1 MTLDEFVSRLENAK
15 RSGSGW
21 VAKCPAHDDNR
32 ASLGVSQGDNGKIL
46 VKCYANCE
54 FSAILAAM
62 NLTAKDLMG
71 DPMTN
76 MQAAPQEPIIYDYRD
91 EEGKLLYQAIRK
103 PDKKFLQRKPA
114 AGGGWD
120 WKVGDV
126 RRVPYRLKELLASTG
141 TVYIVEGE
149 KDANRLWSLGLPATT
164 NVGGAGK
171 WTEGLSPHLKG
182 RDVIILPDNDEA
194 GEKHAAQVLQ
204 ALTNVAAS
212 VRIVRLPGLK
222 EKGDVSD
229 YLDGGKTKD
238 DLLAFIAKSQTSG
251 PRIYTLQ
258 DAADSYL
265 VSLASG
271 KEKLFSLGLKPVDE
285 AIGGGV
291 ASGEMVILA
300 ARPSHGKSAMA
311 LQVLDHATTK
321 GHTCMMISEEM
332 GRIAIGKRTIA
343 YAVETYQEDWLAQM
357 EAVKRDVG
365 IHFKN
370 REKCIVAEGCGS
382 VDVAIEQI
390 RKAVDV
396 HGVKYVAVDYVQILG
411 AKGPDMRSRVSY
423 ASQKLREVANETEIV
438 LLVLAQLKRDVE
450 LRKTFLPLASDL
462 KESGQLEQ
470 DADVILSMCWPH
482 RFDMNQP
489 ANDYLV
495 FAIKNRNREIKHGM
509 VTCEFIPR
517 RQKFKPQRPENYNH
531 DLASFNDDDV
541 EVGRVDF

>member
-15 RSGSGW
+15 RSGAGW
-21 VAKCPAHDDNR
+21 IAKCPAHDDNR

-54 FSAILAAM
+54 FSAILASM
-62 NLTAKDLMG
+62 QLEAKDLMG
-71 DPMTN
+71 DPMTS
-76 MQAAPQEPIIYDYRD
+76 MHTQPQEPIVYDYRD
-91 EEGKLLYQAIRK
+91 EDGKLLYQAIRK

-171 WTEGLSPHLKG
+171 WTEALSPHLKG
-182 RDVIILPDNDEA
+182 RDVVILPDNDEP
-194 GEKHAAQVLQ
+194 GEKHAASVMQS
-204 ALTNVAAS
+204 LTNVAAS

-229 YLDGGKTKD
+229 YLDSGKTKD
-238 DLLAFIAKSQTSG
+238 DLLAFIAKSQSSG

-285 AIGGGV
+285 ALGGGV
-291 ASGEMVILA
+291 ASGEMIILA

-311 LQVLDHATTK
+311 LQVLDHASTQ

-332 GRIAIGKRTIA
+332 GRIALGKRTIA
-343 YAVETYQEDWLAQM
+343 YAVETYQEDWIAEM
-357 EAVKRDVG
+357 ETVKREVG
-365 IHFKN
+365 AHFKR

-423 ASQKLREVANETEIV
+423 ASQKLREVANETEVV
-438 LLVLAQLKRDVE
+438 LIVLAQLKRDVE

-482 RFDMNQP
+482 RFDMKLPSNE
-489 ANDYLV
+489 YLV
-495 FAIKNRNREIKHGM
+495 FAIKNRNREIKQGM
-509 VTCEFIPR
+509 VTCDFIPR
-517 RQKFKPQRPENYNH
+517 RQKFKAQRPENYNH
-531 DLASFNDDDV
+531 DLADFNDDT
-541 EVGRVDF
+541 EVGPIDF